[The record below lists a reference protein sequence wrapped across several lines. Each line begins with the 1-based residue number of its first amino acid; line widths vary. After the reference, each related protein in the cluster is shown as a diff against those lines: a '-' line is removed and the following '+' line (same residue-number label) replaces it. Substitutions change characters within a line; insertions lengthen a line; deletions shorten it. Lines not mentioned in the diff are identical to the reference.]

1 MAQVK
6 EQNPAQAQN
15 NPNRNS
21 ESGGEKRTRTRR
33 PYYNRRPRRSQQPK
47 EAAVPIHI
55 YPLGGLGEVGKN
67 MTVYECNGD
76 MIIVDCGLVFPDS
89 EMYGVDMVIPDFT
102 FVVQN
107 KDRIKGLLITHGHED
122 HIGSI
127 PYLLQKFDLP
137 IYGTRLTCGLIRN
150 KLEEFGL
157 AGKTKF
163 VEITPK
169 QKIKLGCFTVEPI
182 HVNHSIPDAV
192 AFAIDSPAGTIIQT
206 GDFKID
212 YTPLACGVTDLST
225 LAEYG
230 QRGVLALLS
239 DSTNAERPGFTAT
252 EQKVAA
258 GVRNLFARA
267 RNKRIIIATFASNI
281 YRVQQIID
289 LAVEDGRKVAFS
301 GRSMVN
307 NTAMAQELGYMHI
320 PEGTLIGVEELN
332 QYPPE
337 QVVLITT
344 GSQGEPLSALSRMA
358 SCSHRQVRVG
368 PGDFIIIS
376 ANPIP
381 GNEKSVTKIVNGL
394 LLLGA
399 EVIYES
405 MYDVHV
411 SGHACQEEQKL
422 MLTLTR
428 PKYFLPVHGEYKQ
441 LKKHALTAASL
452 GIPTSNILIA
462 ENGSNVI
469 LSRDEIKLGEPVTA
483 GAVMVDGLG
492 VGDVGNIVLR
502 DRQNLAQNGIIII
515 VLTLEKYSGQLLAG
529 PDIVSR
535 GFVYVRESEDL
546 MDEAKKVV
554 LDAVEDCLY
563 HHVNDWGKIKNIIR
577 DSLSDFLW
585 KKMKRNPMILPI
597 IMEVE

>member
-1 MAQVK
+1 M
-6 EQNPAQAQN
+6 
-15 NPNRNS
+15 
-21 ESGGEKRTRTRR
+21 
-33 PYYNRRPRRSQQPK
+33 
-47 EAAVPIHI
+47 
-55 YPLGGLGEVGKN
+55 
-67 MTVYECNGD
+67 
-76 MIIVDCGLVFPDS
+76 
-89 EMYGVDMVIPDFT
+89 
-102 FVVQN
+102 
-107 KDRIKGLLITHGHED
+107 
-122 HIGSI
+122 
-127 PYLLQKFDLP
+127 
-137 IYGTRLTCGLIRN
+137 
-150 KLEEFGL
+150 
-157 AGKTKF
+157 
-163 VEITPK
+163 
-169 QKIKLGCFTVEPI
+169 
-182 HVNHSIPDAV
+182 
-192 AFAIDSPAGTIIQT
+192 
-206 GDFKID
+206 
-212 YTPLACGVTDLST
+212 
-225 LAEYG
+225 
-230 QRGVLALLS
+230 LALLS

-258 GVRNLFARA
+258 GVRSLFARA

-320 PEGTLIGVEELN
+320 PEGTLISVDELN

-337 QVVLITT
+337 QVVLVTT

-422 MLTLTR
+422 MLTLTK

-469 LSRDEIKLGEPVTA
+469 LSQDEMKLGEPVTA
-483 GAVMVDGLG
+483 GCGQRGAAGPQAP
-492 VGDVGNIVLR
+492 LR
-502 DRQNLAQNGIIII
+502 GRSCYHRGYRGQQDRQGAGRAGSGKPGLRVCAREREPDGRCPEHCGKCTGA
-515 VLTLEKYSGQLLAG
+515 LCGRARPGLEQRKDPCA
-529 PDIVSR
+529 
-535 GFVYVRESEDL
+535 
-546 MDEAKKVV
+546 
-554 LDAVEDCLY
+554 
-563 HHVNDWGKIKNIIR
+563 
-577 DSLSDFLW
+577 
-585 KKMKRNPMILPI
+585 
-597 IMEVE
+597 

>member
-1 MAQVK
+1 MATK
-6 EQNPAQAQN
+6 ENTGT
-15 NPNRNS
+15 S
-21 ESGGEKRTRTRR
+21 SGSTRR
-33 PYYNRRPRRSQQPK
+33 PSPAADNRVQHTRRPMRRPRRPQPPK
-47 EAAVPIHI
+47 GGAAVPIHI

-67 MTVYECNGD
+67 MTVYECCGD

-102 FVVQN
+102 FVLQN
-107 KDRIKGLLITHGHED
+107 KDKIKGLLITHGHED

-127 PYLLQKFDLP
+127 PYLLQKMDLP
-137 IYGTRLTCGLIRN
+137 VYGTRLTLGLIRN
-150 KLEEFGL
+150 KLEEFNL
-157 AGKTKF
+157 AGKTRF
-163 VEITPK
+163 VEIVPR
-169 QKIKLGCFTVEPI
+169 QKLQLGCFTVEPI

-192 AFAIDSPAGTIIQT
+192 AFAIESPAGVVIQT

-212 YTPLACGVTDLST
+212 YTPLACGPTDLTT

-230 QRGVLALLS
+230 RKGVLALLS

-258 GVRNLFARA
+258 GVHNLFTQA

-281 YRVQQIID
+281 YRIQQIID
-289 LAVEDGRKVAFS
+289 LAVQEGRKVAFS

-320 PEGTLIGVEELN
+320 PDGTLISVDELN
-332 QYPPE
+332 RYAPE
-337 QVVLITT
+337 EVVLITT

-428 PKYFLPVHGEYKQ
+428 PKFFLPVHGEYKQ

-452 GIPTSNILIA
+452 GIPHNNILIA

-469 LSRDEIKLGEPVTA
+469 LTQDEIKLGEPVTA

-492 VGDVGNIVLR
+492 VGDVGNVVLR
-502 DRQNLAQNGIIII
+502 DRKHLSEDGLVII
-515 VLTLEKYSGQLLAG
+515 VATVDGKTGRVLAG
-529 PDIVSR
+529 PDLVSR
-535 GFVYVRESEDL
+535 GFVYVRENESL
-546 MDEAKKVV
+546 MEGAQSTVEMALNRCVEERVRDWNSVKTRMREA
-554 LDAVEDCLY
+554 
-563 HHVNDWGKIKNIIR
+563 
-577 DSLSDFLW
+577 LSSYIYRRT
-585 KKMKRNPMILPI
+585 KRSPMILPVL
-597 IMEVE
+597 MEV